1 MEMIVYLRNSRIAK
15 GGSPPFLNEF
25 QITRTYTKLTLRV
38 LLVEDDEVI
47 SERLKRA
54 LEKEGY
60 PTDLAHDGQ
69 VGLDMARM
77 GEYSVIILDVM
88 MPKRDGWSVCQALRD
103 SKNTTPILMLTAK
116 DAIEDRVKGL
126 DLGADD
132 YLVKPFSLKEFLAR
146 IRALT
151 RRNKL
156 EKSSI
161 IHLGELDI
169 DAKAM
174 TVTRSGEPLK
184 LTKREFTLLE
194 ALARNRRR
202 ILSREYI
209 IEQIWNDEDSVSN
222 TVNFH
227 VTSLRKKIDA
237 GREKSLI
244 ETVHGFGYR
253 ITEDV

>member
-1 MEMIVYLRNSRIAK
+1 M
-15 GGSPPFLNEF
+15 
-25 QITRTYTKLTLRV
+25 RV

-60 PTDLAHDGQ
+60 TADLAHDGQ
-69 VGLDMARM
+69 IGLELAKLS
-77 GEYSVIILDVM
+77 EYSVIVLDVM

-116 DAIEDRVKGL
+116 DAVEDRVKGL

-146 IRALT
+146 IRALS
-151 RRNKL
+151 RRTKL
-156 EKSSI
+156 EKSSV
-161 IHLGELDI
+161 IHLADLEI
-169 DAKAM
+169 DANAK
-174 TVTRSGEPLK
+174 TVYRNEVPIK

-202 ILSREYI
+202 ILSREFI

-227 VTSLRKKIDA
+227 VTSLRKKIDE
-237 GREKSLI
+237 GRERSLI

-253 ITEDV
+253 IAEEV

>member
-1 MEMIVYLRNSRIAK
+1 M
-15 GGSPPFLNEF
+15 
-25 QITRTYTKLTLRV
+25 RV

-60 PTDLAHDGQ
+60 TADLAHDGQ
-69 VGLDMARM
+69 IGLELAKLS
-77 GEYSVIILDVM
+77 EYSVIVLDVM

-116 DAIEDRVKGL
+116 DAVEDRVKGL

-146 IRALT
+146 IRALS
-151 RRNKL
+151 RRTKL
-156 EKSSI
+156 EKSSV
-161 IHLGELDI
+161 IHLADLEI
-169 DAKAM
+169 DANAK
-174 TVTRSGEPLK
+174 TVYRNGVPIK

-202 ILSREYI
+202 ILSREFI

-227 VTSLRKKIDA
+227 VTSLRKKIDE
-237 GREKSLI
+237 GRERSLI

-253 ITEDV
+253 IAEEV

>member
-1 MEMIVYLRNSRIAK
+1 M
-15 GGSPPFLNEF
+15 
-25 QITRTYTKLTLRV
+25 RV

-60 PTDLAHDGQ
+60 NADLAHDGQ
-69 VGLDMARM
+69 TGLELAKLGD
-77 GEYSVIILDVM
+77 YSVIILDIM

-151 RRNKL
+151 RRNKI

-161 IHLGELDI
+161 IHLSDLEI
-169 DAKAM
+169 DAGAKS
-174 TVTRSGEPLK
+174 VSRGGNPLK

-202 ILSREYI
+202 ILSREFI
-209 IEQIWNDEDSVSN
+209 IEQIWNDDESVSN

-227 VTSLRKKIDA
+227 VTSLRKKIDE
-237 GREKSLI
+237 GRNKSLI

-253 ITEDV
+253 IAEDD

>member
-1 MEMIVYLRNSRIAK
+1 M
-15 GGSPPFLNEF
+15 
-25 QITRTYTKLTLRV
+25 RV

-60 PTDLAHDGQ
+60 PTDIAYDGQ

-151 RRNKL
+151 RRSKL

-237 GREKSLI
+237 GRAKSLI

>member
-1 MEMIVYLRNSRIAK
+1 M
-15 GGSPPFLNEF
+15 
-25 QITRTYTKLTLRV
+25 RV

-60 PTDLAHDGQ
+60 TADLAHDGQ
-69 VGLDMARM
+69 VGLDLARY

-103 SKNTTPILMLTAK
+103 SRNTTPILMLTAK

-151 RRNKL
+151 RRNKM

-161 IHLGELDI
+161 IHVSNLEI
-169 DAKAM
+169 DAKAK
-174 TVTRSGEPLK
+174 TVTIDGNGLK

-194 ALARNRRR
+194 ALARNRSR

-209 IEQIWNDEDSVSN
+209 IEQIWNDEESVSN

-227 VTSLRKKIDA
+227 VTSLRKKIDV
-237 GREKSLI
+237 GRAKSLI
-244 ETVHGFGYR
+244 ETIHGFGYR
-253 ITEDV
+253 ISEDA